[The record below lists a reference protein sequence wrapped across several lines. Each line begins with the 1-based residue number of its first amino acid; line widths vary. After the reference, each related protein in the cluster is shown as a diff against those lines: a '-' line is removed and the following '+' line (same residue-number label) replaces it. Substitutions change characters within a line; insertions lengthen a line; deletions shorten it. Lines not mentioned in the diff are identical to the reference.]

1 MVVSV
6 LSFLHHATTL
16 LFGVYVSAAFLGISM
31 NRKNLWT
38 LFGFSA
44 AVGAVYLLSFLL
56 FSTEGTE
63 KLYPLIVHLP
73 LILFLTWYS
82 KQKAVLCT
90 LAVLTAYLCC
100 QVSKWI
106 GLVAWNLTQTEWV
119 YYGVRVVITAVVF
132 AVLMKK
138 VPDAAALLLQKP
150 TGTLMIL
157 GLMPF
162 VYYLF
167 DYVTE
172 VYTSLLYSGKEVVAE
187 FLGFVLCMA
196 YILFLF
202 LYFRQYETERET
214 RQLNQLMEMKRIQS
228 EKEIEAIRRSEYEIA
243 LVRHDMRHFLT
254 NISSMIE
261 NGESE
266 KAQEYIREVVCKTD
280 QTARKKYC
288 ANEIVNMILS
298 AHEKEICR
306 KKINFRYT
314 VEIPSTLPFSDVDL
328 TAILSN
334 GLENAIHAVQSLPEE
349 KRRILFEMRMNE
361 GKLLIS
367 VKNTYAE
374 KPRLEN
380 GLPQTTREG
389 HGFGT
394 RSIRYVAEKLKGNC
408 RFFVTDEFFVLQAI
422 L

>member
-1 MVVSV
+1 MVISV

-31 NRKNLWT
+31 NRKNVWT

>member
-31 NRKNLWT
+31 NRKNVWT

>member
-1 MVVSV
+1 MVISV

>member
-31 NRKNLWT
+31 NRKNVWT
-38 LFGFSA
+38 LFGFST
-44 AVGAVYLLSFLL
+44 AVGAVYLGSFLL

-119 YYGVRVVITAVVF
+119 YYGVRIVITAVVF

-172 VYTSLLYSGKEVVAE
+172 VYTTLLYSGKEVVVE
-187 FLGFVLCMA
+187 FLGFVLCLA

-202 LYFRQYETERET
+202 LYFRQYETEREA

-243 LVRHDMRHFLT
+243 LVRHDLRHFLT
-254 NISSMIE
+254 NISIMIE

-266 KAQEYIREVVCKTD
+266 KAKEYIREVVCKTD

-298 AHEKEICR
+298 AHEKEIR
-306 KKINFRYT
+306 EKKIDFRCT
-314 VEIPSTLPFSDVDL
+314 VEIPSTLRFSDVDL

-334 GLENAIHAVQSLPEE
+334 GLENAIHAVQLLPEE

-394 RSIRYVAEKLKGNC
+394 RSIRYVAEKLNGSC